1 MVLSSFTYQT
11 KVNDGEDYESSSIRK
26 FVIMRKE
33 VIKLSDI
40 KKSVIAVTDS
50 NKHRNDRNVL
60 PNFHYIL
67 KTMKAIDD
75 FEDKYKFIKGFYF
88 ANKDDLPESD
98 RTKVKVMMDLAK
110 MQLEQHKGVKSDERT
125 N

>member
-11 KVNDGEDYESSSIRK
+11 KVNDGEDYENSSIRK

-40 KKSVIAVTDS
+40 KKSVTAITDS
-50 NKHRNDRNVL
+50 NKHQNVL
-60 PNFHYIL
+60 PTFHYIL
-67 KTMKAIDD
+67 KTMKVIDD
-75 FEDKYKFIKGFYF
+75 FDKKYQFIKGFYF

-110 MQLEQHKGVKSDERT
+110 MQMEQHKVVKADERT
-125 N
+125 D

>member
-1 MVLSSFTYQT
+1 M
-11 KVNDGEDYESSSIRK
+11 
-26 FVIMRKE
+26 
-33 VIKLSDI
+33 IKLVGI
-40 KKSVIAVTDS
+40 KKSVTAITDS
-50 NKHRNDRNVL
+50 NKHRNVL
-60 PNFHYIL
+60 PSFHYIL

-98 RTKVKVMMDLAK
+98 RTKVKLMMDLAK
-110 MQLEQHKGVKSDERT
+110 MQLEQHKGAK

>member
-1 MVLSSFTYQT
+1 M
-11 KVNDGEDYESSSIRK
+11 
-26 FVIMRKE
+26 
-33 VIKLSDI
+33 IKLVEI
-40 KKSVIAVTDS
+40 KKSVIAVTDK
-50 NKHRNDRNVL
+50 NTII
-60 PNFHYIL
+60 PCFHYIL

-98 RTKVKVMMDLAK
+98 RTKVRVMMDLAK
-110 MQLEQHKGVKSDERT
+110 MQLDQHKGVKSDERT

>member
-1 MVLSSFTYQT
+1 M
-11 KVNDGEDYESSSIRK
+11 
-26 FVIMRKE
+26 
-33 VIKLSDI
+33 IKLSNI
-40 KKSVIAVTDS
+40 KKPVNALTDK
-50 NKHRNDRNVL
+50 NTII
-60 PNFHYIL
+60 PCFHYIL

-88 ANKDDLPESD
+88 ANKDDFSESD
-98 RTKVKVMMDLAK
+98 RTKVKVMMDLTK

>member
-1 MVLSSFTYQT
+1 MTEQ
-11 KVNDGEDYESSSIRK
+11 KN
-26 FVIMRKE
+26 
-33 VIKLSDI
+33 
-40 KKSVIAVTDS
+40 SVVAATE
-50 NKHRNDRNVL
+50 NKNINM
-60 PNFHYIL
+60 PNYHYIL

-88 ANKDDLPESD
+88 ANKDDLSESD

-110 MQLEQHKGVKSDERT
+110 MQLDQHKGVKSDERT